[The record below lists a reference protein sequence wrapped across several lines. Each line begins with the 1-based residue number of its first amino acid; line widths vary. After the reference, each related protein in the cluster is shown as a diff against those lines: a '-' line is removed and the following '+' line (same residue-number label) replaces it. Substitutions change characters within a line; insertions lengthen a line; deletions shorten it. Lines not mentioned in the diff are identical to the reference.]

1 MTGRRSEIVNAFGAV
16 QAEMRRGLGSLDVG
30 AFSEV
35 RAGKVKRD
43 IIASIDALSVYAAR
57 WATLAIK
64 TRYEDAQG
72 KARNRLEM
80 IGAKRDKRFDR
91 RRHARAIEQL
101 GDATLKDYMK
111 ATAAMKLLVG
121 QYIEGL
127 RRHSASLAQVQ
138 EFRPESVL
146 GAVGDEFVGTLVAN
160 AIAKNKSRGTVSRA
174 IMDWLKRNLADG
186 NYIKIGTRMYNV
198 RDYSELVARTR
209 MIEASTEATKEECR
223 EYDNDLVVFSTHSNP
238 CDECAEL
245 EGQVF
250 SISGEGTEYPMLT
263 DDVTPPIHPN
273 CAHNIAPT
281 SEIAMAYV
289 RRRG

>member
-1 MTGRRSEIVNAFGAV
+1 VTGRRSEIVNAFGAV

-30 AFSEV
+30 EFSEV

-43 IIASIDALSVYAAR
+43 LIASIDALSVYAAR
-57 WATLAIK
+57 WATRAVK
-64 TRYEDAQG
+64 ARYQDAQG

-91 RRHARAIEQL
+91 RRHARTIEQL

-250 SISGEGTEYPMLT
+250 SISGESTEYPMLT

-273 CAHNIAPT
+273 CGHNIAPT